1 MVRWLLLRLVLRS
14 WDGRAGFGALEVEF
28 GVVLGM
34 KLPPGFRG
42 DALSITEESVAAVDP
57 GVDGLPGRLFLLAD
71 GIVQGA
77 LRALHVRARLPLRAR
92 RRVGDGNGA
101 ARPVGSLSVERVER
115 RGVSER
121 GVIVGLG

>member
-1 MVRWLLLRLVLRS
+1 MLRS

-57 GVDGLPGRLFLLAD
+57 GVDVLPGRLFLLSD

-77 LRALHVRARLPLRAR
+77 FVRCTSVHVYHSEP
-92 RRVGDGNGA
+92 DG
-101 ARPVGSLSVERVER
+101 GSGTGTEPPDPWAP
-115 RGVSER
+115 
-121 GVIVGLG
+121 